1 MNTAW
6 RVWDGEQMSYYGDR
20 GICLSIGELGSI
32 DGKVFGWSLWLEG
45 YGVIAHSGDGKSV
58 LMWDADQLE
67 TNSIYKNSLFRKRI
81 YAGDIV
87 QQEETELGSPY
98 GPGKFIGEVKMIE
111 GQWCI
116 VNEKKE
122 EARPLFSETATNQL
136 IGDVYQNPE
145 LLEGAE

>member
-1 MNTAW
+1 MNKAC
-6 RVWDGEQMSYYGDR
+6 RVWDGEQMCYCGDE

-32 DGKVFGWSLWLEG
+32 EGKVFGWSVWLGG

-58 LMWDADQLE
+58 LMNGTDQFQTHSRL
-67 TNSIYKNSLFRKRI
+67 KRI

-87 QQEETELGSPY
+87 KQEETATGGLF
-98 GPGKFIGEVKMIE
+98 GPEPFIGEVKMID
-111 GQWCI
+111 GSWCI

-122 EARPLFSETATNQL
+122 ECRPLFSETATNKV
-136 IGDVYQNPE
+136 IGDIYQDPE